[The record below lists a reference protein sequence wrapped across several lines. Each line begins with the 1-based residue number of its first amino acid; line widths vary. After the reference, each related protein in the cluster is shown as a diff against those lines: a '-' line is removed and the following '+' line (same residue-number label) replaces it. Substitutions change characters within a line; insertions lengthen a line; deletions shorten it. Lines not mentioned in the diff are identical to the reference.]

1 MRIGRCEGVNVALR
15 GAGSTGAVHCASKFQ
30 LDAIF
35 ARARVISV
43 NPN

>member
-1 MRIGRCEGVNVALR
+1 MRIGMRAGVNVALR
-15 GAGSTGAVHCASKFQ
+15 GVGSIGVVHCAWKFQ
-30 LDAIF
+30 LEAIF